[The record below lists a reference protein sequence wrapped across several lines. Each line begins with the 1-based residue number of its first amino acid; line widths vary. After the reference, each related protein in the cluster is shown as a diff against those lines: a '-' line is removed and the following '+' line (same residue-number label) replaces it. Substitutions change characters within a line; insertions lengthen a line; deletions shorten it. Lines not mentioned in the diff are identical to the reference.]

1 MQKDKEVKT
10 VGLGFVDALT
20 LLFIAL
26 KLTGQ
31 IDWNWIWVLSPIWIS
46 ISFLAVLAV
55 VILLIGRIIDRMG
68 GPLGGGSLLCGEVFR
83 RPPPPL
89 ALKSAKL

>member
-10 VGLGFVDALT
+10 VGLGFVDALS

-31 IDWNWIWVLSPIWIS
+31 IDWNWIWVLSPIWIW
-46 ISFLAVLAV
+46 ISFLAVLAI
-55 VILLIGRIIDRMG
+55 VILLIGRIIDRM
-68 GPLGGGSLLCGEVFR
+68 
-83 RPPPPL
+83 
-89 ALKSAKL
+89 

>member
-31 IDWNWIWVLSPIWIS
+31 IDWNWIWVEESS
-46 ISFLAVLAV
+46 CLASEQMSH
-55 VILLIGRIIDRMG
+55 RH
-68 GPLGGGSLLCGEVFR
+68 
-83 RPPPPL
+83 
-89 ALKSAKL
+89 

>member
-20 LLFIAL
+20 LLFIVL

-46 ISFLAVLAV
+46 VSFLAVLAV
-55 VILLIGRIIDRMG
+55 VILLIGRIVDRM
-68 GPLGGGSLLCGEVFR
+68 
-83 RPPPPL
+83 
-89 ALKSAKL
+89 

>member
-46 ISFLAVLAV
+46 ISFLAVLAF
-55 VILLIGRIIDRMG
+55 VILLIGRIIDRM
-68 GPLGGGSLLCGEVFR
+68 
-83 RPPPPL
+83 
-89 ALKSAKL
+89 

>member
-31 IDWNWIWVLSPIWIS
+31 IDWNWVWVLSPIWIS
-46 ISFLAVLAV
+46 ILFLAVLAI
-55 VILLIGRIIDRMG
+55 VILLIGRIIDRM
-68 GPLGGGSLLCGEVFR
+68 
-83 RPPPPL
+83 
-89 ALKSAKL
+89 

>member
-10 VGLGFVDALT
+10 VGLGFVDGLT

-46 ISFLAVLAV
+46 ISFLAVLAT
-55 VILLIGRIIDRMG
+55 VILLIGRIINRI
-68 GPLGGGSLLCGEVFR
+68 
-83 RPPPPL
+83 
-89 ALKSAKL
+89 

>member
-31 IDWNWIWVLSPIWIS
+31 IDWNWFWVLSPIWIS
-46 ISFLAVLAV
+46 ISFLAVLV
-55 VILLIGRIIDRMG
+55 IVILLISRIIDRM
-68 GPLGGGSLLCGEVFR
+68 
-83 RPPPPL
+83 
-89 ALKSAKL
+89 

>member
-46 ISFLAVLAV
+46 ILFLVVLAIA
-55 VILLIGRIIDRMG
+55 ILLIGRIVDRM
-68 GPLGGGSLLCGEVFR
+68 
-83 RPPPPL
+83 
-89 ALKSAKL
+89 

>member
-46 ISFLAVLAV
+46 ISFLAVFAV
-55 VILLIGRIIDRMG
+55 VILLIGRIIDRM
-68 GPLGGGSLLCGEVFR
+68 
-83 RPPPPL
+83 
-89 ALKSAKL
+89 

>member
-46 ISFLAVLAV
+46 VSFLAVLAV
-55 VILLIGRIIDRMG
+55 VILLIGRIIDRM
-68 GPLGGGSLLCGEVFR
+68 
-83 RPPPPL
+83 
-89 ALKSAKL
+89 

>member
-1 MQKDKEVKT
+1 MQNDKEVKT

-46 ISFLAVLAV
+46 ISFLAVLAT
-55 VILLIGRIIDRMG
+55 VILLIGRIIDRI
-68 GPLGGGSLLCGEVFR
+68 
-83 RPPPPL
+83 
-89 ALKSAKL
+89 

>member
-10 VGLGFVDALT
+10 VGLDFVDALT

-46 ISFLAVLAV
+46 ISFLAVLAI
-55 VILLIGRIIDRMG
+55 VILLIGRLIDRM
-68 GPLGGGSLLCGEVFR
+68 
-83 RPPPPL
+83 
-89 ALKSAKL
+89 

>member
-31 IDWNWIWVLSPIWIS
+31 IDWNWVWVLSPIWIS
-46 ISFLAVLAV
+46 VSFLAVLAV
-55 VILLIGRIIDRMG
+55 VILLIGRIIYRM
-68 GPLGGGSLLCGEVFR
+68 
-83 RPPPPL
+83 
-89 ALKSAKL
+89 

>member
-1 MQKDKEVKT
+1 MQKDNEVKT

-55 VILLIGRIIDRMG
+55 VILLIGRIIDRM
-68 GPLGGGSLLCGEVFR
+68 
-83 RPPPPL
+83 
-89 ALKSAKL
+89 

>member
-46 ISFLAVLAV
+46 ISFLAVLAI
-55 VILLIGRIIDRMG
+55 VILLIGRIINRG
-68 GPLGGGSLLCGEVFR
+68 
-83 RPPPPL
+83 
-89 ALKSAKL
+89 

>member
-31 IDWNWIWVLSPIWIS
+31 IDWNWVWVLSPIWIS
-46 ISFLAVLAV
+46 ISFLSVLAI
-55 VILLIGRIIDRMG
+55 VILLIGRLIDRM
-68 GPLGGGSLLCGEVFR
+68 
-83 RPPPPL
+83 
-89 ALKSAKL
+89 

>member
-10 VGLGFVDALT
+10 VGRGFVDALT

-31 IDWNWIWVLSPIWIS
+31 IDWNWFWVLSPIWIS
-46 ISFLAVLAV
+46 ISFLAVLAI
-55 VILLIGRIIDRMG
+55 VILLIGRIVDRM
-68 GPLGGGSLLCGEVFR
+68 
-83 RPPPPL
+83 
-89 ALKSAKL
+89 